1 MPFTLPGTAYLCTRA
16 QLEEPRFVSGNLDCA
31 TVDASMWWYNEAD
44 DSGGLDCT
52 LHYMNT
58 DTNDKLSDG
67 LFDILVD
74 MADEVN
80 ATQKS
85 QRGFKPRGHLI
96 SFLEEV
102 QTGATESEAVV
113 APVVLPGRITATGVV
128 TSVDRGSDSFTVTV
142 PQPTGRKPTIDV
154 LTIAG
159 AMKRSANTP
168 ASWQSLPDQGTF
180 VSCTGCI
187 SCTSRAFDIKR
198 NRVTVDWDNFTPLWR
213 HDLPLPFEDVPG
225 YDRDGDLDE

>member
-58 DTNDKLSDG
+58 DTNDTLSDG

-96 SFLEEV
+96 SS
-102 QTGATESEAVV
+102 TH
-113 APVVLPGRITATGVV
+113 I
-128 TSVDRGSDSFTVTV
+128 V
-142 PQPTGRKPTIDV
+142 PRPTGRKPTIDV

>member
-1 MPFTLPGTAYLCTRA
+1 MPFALPGTAYLCTRA
-16 QLEEPRFVSGNLDCA
+16 LLEEPRFVSGNLDHA

-44 DSGGLDCT
+44 EWGGLDCT
-52 LHYMNT
+52 LQYMNT
-58 DTNDKLSDG
+58 NTNDTLSDG

-96 SFLEEV
+96 AFEQVSLK
-102 QTGATESEAVV
+102 SEAVV
-113 APVVLPGRITATGVV
+113 APRVLSGRIVATGVV

-142 PQPTGRKPTIDV
+142 SQPSGGTATLDV

-159 AMKRSANTP
+159 AMKRSANTS
-168 ASWQSLPDQGTF
+168 ASWQSLPDQGAY

-187 SCTSRAFDIKR
+187 SCTSTAIDVKR
-198 NRVTVDWDNFTPLWR
+198 NRVTVDWDNCTPLER
-213 HDLPLPFEDVPG
+213 HDMPLPYEDV
-225 YDRDGDLDE
+225 DRDGDRD

>member
-44 DSGGLDCT
+44 KWGGLDCT
-52 LHYMNT
+52 LHYTNT
-58 DTNDKLSDG
+58 NTNDTLSDG

-80 ATQKS
+80 TTQKS
-85 QRGFKPRGHLI
+85 QRGLKPRGRLI
-96 SFLEEV
+96 SVPLI
-102 QTGATESEAVV
+102 SEAVV

-142 PQPTGRKPTIDV
+142 SQPTGRKPTIDV

-187 SCTSRAFDIKR
+187 SYTSAAFDIKR
-198 NRVTVDWDNFTPLWR
+198 NRVTVEWDNFTPLGR
-213 HDLPLPFEDVPG
+213 HDMPLPFEDVPG
-225 YDRDGDLDE
+225 YDDLDE

>member
-16 QLEEPRFVSGNLDCA
+16 LLEEPRFVSGDLDYA

-44 DSGGLDCT
+44 EWGGAGCT

-58 DTNDKLSDG
+58 NTNDTLSDG

-85 QRGFKPRGHLI
+85 QRGFKLRGHLI
-96 SFLEEV
+96 AFNQVSL
-102 QTGATESEAVV
+102 TSEAVV
-113 APVVLPGRITATGVV
+113 APVVLPGRMMATGVV

-142 PQPTGRKPTIDV
+142 SQSTGGNATIDV

-159 AMKRSANTP
+159 SMKRSANAP

-187 SCTSRAFDIKR
+187 SCTSTAFDVKR
-198 NRVTVDWDNFTPLWR
+198 NRVTVEWDNFTPLAK
-213 HDLPLPFEDVPG
+213 HDMSLPFEDVPS